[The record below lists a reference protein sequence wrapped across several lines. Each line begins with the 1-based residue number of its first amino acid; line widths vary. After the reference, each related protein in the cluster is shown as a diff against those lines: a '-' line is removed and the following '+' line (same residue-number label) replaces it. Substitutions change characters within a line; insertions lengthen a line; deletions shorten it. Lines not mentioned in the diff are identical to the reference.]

1 MLGRQAALSGK
12 AVSER
17 DGGDSEA
24 SLLCAVGDKGQ
35 LLRERSV
42 GRSQK
47 ALAKGRVLLSKKN
60 GHWRCCAGGL
70 TQLEKRMGRIEY
82 RQ

>member
-1 MLGRQAALSGK
+1 MLGRQAAWSGK
-12 AVSER
+12 AASER

-47 ALAKGRVLLSKKN
+47 ASAKGRILLSKKN
-60 GHWRCCAGGL
+60 GHWRCCTGRL
-70 TQLEKRMGRIEY
+70 TWLEKRVGRVE
-82 RQ
+82 Q

>member
-1 MLGRQAALSGK
+1 MLGRQAAWSGK
-12 AVSER
+12 AASER

-35 LLRERSV
+35 LLRGRSV

-47 ALAKGRVLLSKKN
+47 ASAKGRVLLSKKN
-60 GHWRCCAGGL
+60 DHWRCCTERL
-70 TQLEKRMGRIEY
+70 TQLEKRVGRVE
-82 RQ
+82 Q